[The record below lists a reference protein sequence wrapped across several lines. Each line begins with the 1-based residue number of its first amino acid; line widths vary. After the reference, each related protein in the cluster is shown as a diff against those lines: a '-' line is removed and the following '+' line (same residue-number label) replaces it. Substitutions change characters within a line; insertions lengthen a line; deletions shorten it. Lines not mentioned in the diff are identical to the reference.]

1 MERDDRQGDP
11 VAPGPSAEPRD
22 QHAGLSA
29 GPRDPHA
36 GLSAGPRDPHAGLS
50 RRAFFAA
57 AASSA
62 AAGAAIGV
70 TATGIAGQAA
80 SAGQVEL
87 TAQADETYPFYGE
100 HQAGIRTPPQDHLV
114 FMVFDVTTT
123 SASELQ
129 VMLAKWSAAIAQYTA
144 GLAVGAVE
152 PEREL
157 AVPGDTGEAAG
168 MGANQLTVT
177 VGFAPSM
184 FDDRFGWK
192 KYRPAALND
201 LPAFASDALTPE
213 FTGGDIC
220 VQACASDPLVAYH
233 AIRNLARMART
244 TATTRW
250 TVQGFGR
257 ASRSGD
263 RATPRN
269 LMGFKDGTRNIET
282 DDDFAQQVWVGDGS
296 DQPWM
301 TGGSYLVAR
310 KIHMLI
316 ETWDTDYIAD
326 QHAVFGRTK
335 LEGAPLTGTKEFDT
349 PDFQA
354 TGADGKPVIPANAH
368 VALAAH
374 ENNNGTKILR
384 RGYNFTDGI
393 DSVGR
398 LDAGLMFISYQR
410 DPQQFI
416 TLQQKLGSMDRL
428 NEYIRHVG
436 SGVYAVPPGLSA
448 AGDYFGKALFA

>member
-1 MERDDRQGDP
+1 MARRPERDSTPLPDREPAGESGRP
-11 VAPGPSAEPRD
+11 APDAAEP
-22 QHAGLSA
+22 AGSH
-29 GPRDPHA
+29 GF
-36 GLSAGPRDPHAGLS
+36 S
-50 RRAFFAA
+50 RRAFFAGA
-57 AASSA
+57 VSSA

-70 TATGIAGQAA
+70 TATGLADQA
-80 SAGQVEL
+80 SAAAESSGSPS
-87 TAQADETYPFYGE
+87 TAESADESYAFYGE

-114 FMVFDVTTT
+114 FMVFDVTAA

-144 GLAVGAVE
+144 GLSVGAVE

-192 KYRPAALND
+192 KYKPAALND
-201 LPAFASDALTPE
+201 LPAFASDALTPA

-233 AIRNLARMART
+233 AIRNLARLART
-244 TATTRW
+244 TAATRW

-257 ASRSGD
+257 ASRGAAQ
-263 RATPRN
+263 ATPRN
-269 LMGFKDGTRNIET
+269 LMGFKDGTRNIVS
-282 DDDFAQQVWVGDGS
+282 DDDFAQQVWVGADS
-296 DQPWM
+296 DQAWM
-301 TGGSYLVAR
+301 TGGTYLVAR

-316 ETWDTDYIAD
+316 ETWDTDYIGD

-335 LEGAPLTGTKEFDT
+335 LEGAPLTGTGEFDT
-349 PDFQA
+349 PDFAA
-354 TGADGKPVIPANAH
+354 TAADGTPVIPVDSH

-374 ENNNGTKILR
+374 ENNAGTKILR

-398 LDAGLMFISYQR
+398 LDAGLMFISYQK

-416 TLQQKLGSMDRL
+416 ALQQKLGAMDRL

-436 SGVYAVPPGLSA
+436 SGVFAVPPGLAA
-448 AGDYFGKALFA
+448 AGDYFGKPFFS

>member
-1 MERDDRQGDP
+1 MARRDKNPDGTPSGDARYERPGAAEGVPSGDS
-11 VAPGPSAEPRD
+11 GI
-22 QHAGLSA
+22 
-29 GPRDPHA
+29 
-36 GLSAGPRDPHAGLS
+36 S
-50 RRAFFAA
+50 RRAFFGGAVA
-57 AASSA
+57 SA

-70 TATGIAGQAA
+70 TTTGLA
-80 SAGQVEL
+80 
-87 TAQADETYPFYGE
+87 AQASEGAQSASSAPADDTYAFYGE

-129 VMLAKWSAAIAQYTA
+129 VMLAKWSAAIAQYTQ

-152 PEREL
+152 PAREL

-184 FDDRFGWK
+184 FDGRFGWA
-192 KYRPAALND
+192 KYKPAVLND
-201 LPAFASDALTPE
+201 LPAFASDALTAE

-220 VQACASDPLVAYH
+220 VQACASDPQVAYH

-244 TATTRW
+244 TASTRW

-257 ASRSGD
+257 ASRSAD
-263 RATPRN
+263 QATPRN
-269 LMGFKDGTRNIET
+269 LMGFKDGTRNIVT
-282 DDDFAQQVWVGDGS
+282 DDDFAQQVWVGADS

-316 ETWDTDYIAD
+316 ETWDTDYIGD

-335 LEGAPLTGTKEFDT
+335 MEGAPLSGTAEFDT
-349 PDFQA
+349 PDFA
-354 TGADGKPVIPANAH
+354 VKGADGTPVIPATSH

-374 ENNNGTKILR
+374 ENNGGTKILR

-410 DPQQFI
+410 DPAQFVAI
-416 TLQQKLGSMDRL
+416 QQKLGSMDRL

-436 SGVYAVPPGLSA
+436 SGVFAVPPGLAA
-448 AGDYFGKALFA
+448 AGDYYGKALFA

>member
-1 MERDDRQGDP
+1 VAREHEARENGAARER
-11 VAPGPSAEPRD
+11 EPRENGAASENGAAREND
-22 QHAGLSA
+22 EQGTR
-29 GPRDPHA
+29 GI
-36 GLSAGPRDPHAGLS
+36 S
-50 RRAFFAA
+50 RRAFFGGAVA
-57 AASSA
+57 SA
-62 AAGAAIGV
+62 AAGAALGV
-70 TATGIAGQAA
+70 TTTGLAGQAVAGPQA
-80 SAGQVEL
+80 SGQIESS
-87 TAQADETYPFYGE
+87 APADETYAFYGE

-129 VMLAKWSAAIAQYTA
+129 VMLAKWSAAIAQYTS

-184 FDDRFGWK
+184 FDERFGWA
-192 KYRPAALND
+192 KYKPAALND
-201 LPAFASDALTPE
+201 LPAFASDALTPQ

-220 VQACASDPLVAYH
+220 VQACASDPQVAYH

-257 ASRSGD
+257 ASRSAD
-263 RATPRN
+263 QATPRN
-269 LMGFKDGTRNIET
+269 LMGFKDGTRNIVS
-282 DDDFAQQVWVGDGS
+282 DDDFAQQVWVGSDS
-296 DQPWM
+296 DQQWM

-316 ETWDTDYIAD
+316 ETWDTDYIGD

-335 LEGAPLTGTKEFDT
+335 MEGAPLTGTAEFDT
-349 PDFQA
+349 PDFA
-354 TGADGKPVIPANAH
+354 AKGADGNPVIPANAH

-416 TLQQKLGSMDRL
+416 ALQQKLGRMDRL

-436 SGVYAVPPGLSA
+436 SGVFAVPPGLAA
-448 AGDYFGKALFA
+448 AGDYFGKALFE

>member
-1 MERDDRQGDP
+1 MTQRSSGETSDDGSSEE
-11 VAPGPSAEPRD
+11 APRGF
-22 QHAGLSA
+22 
-29 GPRDPHA
+29 
-36 GLSAGPRDPHAGLS
+36 S
-50 RRAFFAA
+50 RRAFFAGA
-57 AASSA
+57 VSSA
-62 AAGAAIGV
+62 AAGAAAGV
-70 TATGIAGQAA
+70 VATGLSGAAA
-80 SAGQVEL
+80 SGTGPAAV
-87 TAQADETYPFYGE
+87 AAADEVYPFYGA
-100 HQAGIRTPPQDHLV
+100 HQAGIATPPQDHLV

-129 VMLAKWSAAIAQYTA
+129 VMLAKWSAAIAQYTQ
-144 GLAVGAVE
+144 GLAVGSVE
-152 PEREL
+152 PDRAQ

-184 FDDRFGWK
+184 FDGRFGWA
-192 KYRPAALND
+192 KYKPAALKD
-201 LPAFASDALTPE
+201 LPAFASDALTPA

-220 VQACASDPLVAYH
+220 VQACASDPQVAYH

-257 ASRSGD
+257 ASRGTGQT
-263 RATPRN
+263 TPRN
-269 LMGFKDGTRNIET
+269 LMGFKDGTRNISS
-282 DDDFAQQVWVGDGS
+282 DDDFAQQVWVGADS
-296 DQPWM
+296 DQSWM

-316 ETWDTDYIAD
+316 ETWDSDGIGD

-335 LEGAPLTGTKEFDT
+335 AEGAPLSGTGEFDT
-349 PDFQA
+349 PDFA
-354 TGADGKPVIPANAH
+354 VKAADGTPVIPVNAH

-398 LDAGLMFISYQR
+398 LDAGLMFISYQK
-410 DPQQFI
+410 DPAQFSQ
-416 TLQQKLGSMDRL
+416 LQSKLGANDRL

-436 SGVYAVPPGLSA
+436 SGVFAVPPGLSA